1 MDLSILVKIL
11 LGGYLTLWR
20 ISRGYLQEM
29 TGVKIPCWNDIWGII
44 WYYQQI

>member
-29 TGVKIPCWNDIWGII
+29 MGLKYLAGMTSEELSGII
-44 WYYQQI
+44 IR